1 MCNSIGIYFAL
12 YPRNVNGNYFNQIIQ
27 KVPGIHAIKSFI
39 INTFHFLIIKVIYN
53 RMIEHLEIKYEN
65 L

>member
-1 MCNSIGIYFAL
+1 MCDSIGIYFAF

-27 KVPGIHAIKSFI
+27 KVPGMHTIKSFI

-53 RMIEHLEIKYEN
+53 HMIEHLEIKYKN